1 MNPSDS
7 EMSLNFGSK
16 ARVFSEMPNL
26 NNKLCRESETMV
38 KVDIA
43 KNHLRDNEGPADP
56 VYHDVHH
63 PLCYCEE
70 FQQKVYTSE

>member
-1 MNPSDS
+1 MLWFIEKSRYS
-7 EMSLNFGSK
+7 YRFCVIS
-16 ARVFSEMPNL
+16 
-26 NNKLCRESETMV
+26 ESEAMV
-38 KVDIA
+38 KVDHY
-43 KNHLRDNEGPADP
+43 KRHLRFNEGPEEP